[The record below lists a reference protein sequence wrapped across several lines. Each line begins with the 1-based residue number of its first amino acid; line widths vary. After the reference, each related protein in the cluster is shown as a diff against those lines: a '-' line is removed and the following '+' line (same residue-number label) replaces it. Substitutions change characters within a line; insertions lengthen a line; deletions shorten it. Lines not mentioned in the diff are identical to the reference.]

1 MRQDHQQHLLR
12 QMNPQMMPGQISQY
26 QTFMRNMQTNG
37 MNMNQNDMR
46 HKALQN
52 SRNAYVQP

>member
-1 MRQDHQQHLLR
+1 
-12 QMNPQMMPGQISQY
+12 MNPQMMPGQISQY
-26 QTFMRNMQTNG
+26 QTFMRNMQANG